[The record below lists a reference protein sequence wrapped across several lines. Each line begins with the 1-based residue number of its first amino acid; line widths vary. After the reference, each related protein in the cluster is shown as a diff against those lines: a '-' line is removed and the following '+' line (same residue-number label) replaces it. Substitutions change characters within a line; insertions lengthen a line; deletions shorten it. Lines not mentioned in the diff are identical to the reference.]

1 MTNAVQI
8 AFMAEVV
15 ISVHNDPITRF
26 DMYVWVRRVAHV
38 IG

>member
-26 DMYVWVRRVAHV
+26 DMYVWVPRVAHV